1 MKKMKPQPT
10 NQQSSL
16 ETANEMFKAAFQVK
30 KSRIKTLNPELSDE
44 DLNKKTA
51 LYFRNLS
58 ESQK

>member
-1 MKKMKPQPT
+1 MKKMKPQPA

-16 ETANEMFKAAFQVK
+16 ETANEMFKTAFQVK
-30 KSRIKTLNPELSDE
+30 KSRIKTLNPDLSDE